1 MDTIINQTQEVKEVK
16 ENKDET
22 TSTEVKDT
30 TNTTNTQPEEPKGEP
45 ISKYVKSEVAN
56 QLIEMGYSKNV
67 AEKACFF
74 NNNIVEKAIEWCYE
88 HQDDPDFEKEERIA
102 SEAEKP

>member
-45 ISKYVKSEVAN
+45 ISK
-56 QLIEMGYSKNV
+56 NV

>member
-1 MDTIINQTQEVKEVK
+1 MDTIIPDQTTTQEVKESTEPK
-16 ENKDET
+16 TET
-22 TSTEVKDT
+22 TESTETKP
-30 TNTTNTQPEEPKGEP
+30 QEPQGEP
-45 ISKYVKSEVAN
+45 ISKYVKQEVAN

-88 HQDDPDFEKEERIA
+88 HQDDADFEKEERIA
-102 SEAEKP
+102 HEQHHNIP